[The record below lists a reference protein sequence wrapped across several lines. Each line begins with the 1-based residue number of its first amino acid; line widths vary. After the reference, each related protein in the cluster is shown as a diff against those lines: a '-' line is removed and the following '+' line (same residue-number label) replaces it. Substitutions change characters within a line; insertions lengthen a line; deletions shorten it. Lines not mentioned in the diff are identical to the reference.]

1 MPHEFQIPAGYVERA
16 ISREG
21 RAHSIEELN
30 GPSTALVP
38 VDMQRCF
45 MEHPFAG
52 ACRCLPVPAGACRCL
67 PVAQKVRRSNSL
79 RLVVKK
85 LRKILTFFHCPDS
98 WEAPRCNRQPHQETV
113 PGV

>member
-52 ACRCLPVPAGACRCL
+52 ACRCLPVPAGGAKG
-67 PVAQKVRRSNSL
+67 QKVQFSKAGGEKTQEDPNVSSL
-79 RLVVKK
+79 SRFLG
-85 LRKILTFFHCPDS
+85 S
-98 WEAPRCNRQPHQETV
+98 APL
-113 PGV
+113 